1 MTKISVVVPVFNM
14 VNTIEQTLDS
24 IWQQNYQNLQLIVV
38 DGWSTDGT
46 KEFLDKNSSK
56 IDILISEKDNGQY
69 HAIQK
74 GMNLV
79 DGEVVS
85 WLNADDVYFPW
96 TFKTVDRCFAM
107 HSSIDWIAGLP
118 SFLDAEGDL
127 SHTHNNLSSRPRN
140 TIRKG
145 GFRRNVYGY
154 LQQESMFYKKSL
166 WDSVGGLNLDYELA
180 SDFELW
186 LKFAD
191 KTDIVAVNLPLAAF
205 RIDYNSRSKRL
216 VNDYEKE
223 VISVLDGVG
232 SYFKIIELISKVNS
246 FNRLIRSLIW
256 RKQKIIYYS
265 ISRREWIYKS
275 AYRPISTMSLS
286 NLLMEANSKRYT
298 N

>member
-1 MTKISVVVPVFNM
+1 MIKISVVVPVFNM

-24 IWQQNYQNLQLIVV
+24 IWHQNYQNLQLIVV
-38 DGWSTDGT
+38 DGGSTDGT

-56 IDILISEKDNGQY
+56 IDILISENDNGQY

-96 TFKTVDRCFAM
+96 TFKSVDRCFAM
-107 HSSIDWIAGLP
+107 HNSVDWIAGLP
-118 SFLDAEGDL
+118 SFLDAEGDF
-127 SHTHNNLSSRPRN
+127 SHTYNNLSSRPRN

-186 LKFAD
+186 LKFAE

-223 VISVLDGVG
+223 VRSVLDEVG
-232 SYFKIIELISKVNS
+232 SHFKIIELISRVNS
-246 FNRLIRSLIW
+246 FNKLIRSLIW
-256 RKQKIIYYS
+256 RKQNIIYYS

-275 AYRPISTMSLS
+275 AYRPISTVSLS
-286 NLLMEANSKRYT
+286 NLLLEANNKRYM